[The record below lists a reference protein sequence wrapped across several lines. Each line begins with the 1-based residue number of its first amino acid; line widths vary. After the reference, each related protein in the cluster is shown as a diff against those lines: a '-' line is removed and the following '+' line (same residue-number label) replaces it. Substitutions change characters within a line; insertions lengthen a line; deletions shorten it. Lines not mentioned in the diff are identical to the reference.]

1 MVAEREIKA
10 KELVNDIVSGLGDTE
25 LMRKYKLTFRGL
37 QSVFRKLVDVGIVNE
52 AALEGR
58 LVPPLNAETTV
69 ITRLPRKDIYVPLPV
84 QDVDNPDV
92 LGIVVNISE
101 RGLGVK
107 GLKAEVEEI
116 KKLAIKPD
124 KFLELKTVTFKA
136 KCRWV
141 KPNDDPQEILSGFET
156 VSIAHEELEE
166 LKNLIETMDYM
177 YR

>member
-25 LMRKYKLTFRGL
+25 LMHKYKLTFRGL
-37 QSVFRKLVDVGIVNE
+37 QSVLRKLVDLGIVEE
-52 AALEGR
+52 AALDGR

-107 GLKAEVEEI
+107 GLKAEVEET
-116 KKLAIKPD
+116 KKLIIKPD
-124 KFLELKTVTFKA
+124 KFLELNAVTLKA

-141 KPNDDPQEILSGFET
+141 KPNDDPQEILAGFET
-156 VSIAHEELEE
+156 VAINQDQLQE
-166 LKNLIETMDYM
+166 LKNLIETIEYM

>member
-1 MVAEREIKA
+1 MAPEREIKA
-10 KELVNDIVSGLGDTE
+10 KELVSDIVAGTEDSE

-37 QSVFRKLVDVGIVNE
+37 QSVFRKLVELKIVE
-52 AALEGR
+52 ESSLEGR

-84 QDVDNPDV
+84 QDADDPGV
-92 LGIVVNISE
+92 LGLVVNISE
-101 RGLGVK
+101 RGLGTKGVK
-107 GLKAEVEEI
+107 AALDEI
-116 KKLAIKPD
+116 KRLIIKPD
-124 KFLELKTVTFKA
+124 KFINLSPVTLKA

-141 KPNDDPQEILSGFET
+141 KPHEDPQEILAGFEL
-156 VSIAHEELEE
+156 VSIAQDQVQE

>member
-1 MVAEREIKA
+1 MAAEKEIKA
-10 KELVNDIVSGLGDTE
+10 KELVSDIVSGLGDNE
-25 LMRKYKLTFRGL
+25 LMQKYKLTFRGL
-37 QSVFRKLVDVGIVNE
+37 QSVFRKLVDLKIVEE
-52 AALEGR
+52 ASLEGR

-84 QDVDNPDV
+84 QDADNPGV
-92 LGIVVNISE
+92 LGLIVNISE

-107 GLKAEVEEI
+107 GLKAEVDEV
-116 KKLAIKPD
+116 KRLVIKPD
-124 KFLELKTVTFKA
+124 KFVELKPVTLKA

-141 KPNDDPQEILSGFET
+141 KPHDDQQEILSGFET
-156 VSIAHEELEE
+156 VSIAQDQVQE